1 MGGSD
6 GYEQEWTMKIVDGM
20 NRTSRGGSWAAC
32 ALAGVLCAASATG
45 ATPGAGATV
54 AGGAAADSIMLLG
67 SSATAP
73 AATGWTPAQQAALL
87 SIQQDWAKVN
97 YEVAGE
103 DRKGAGFEALA
114 QRAQSLVAA
123 NPGRAEPLIWQGIV
137 LSTWAG
143 VKGGLGALSL
153 AKQARDALESALK
166 IDPSALEGS
175 AYTSLGTLY
184 HKVPGWPI
192 GFGDHKKARQLL
204 EAALKVNPAYSEAA
218 LNLSVLYNDLGKYEE
233 ARQIYNHALAAAPRP
248 NREIADRG
256 RRVEIE
262 SLLGKARAKAG

>member
-1 MGGSD
+1 
-6 GYEQEWTMKIVDGM
+6 MKIVDGM

-54 AGGAAADSIMLLG
+54 AGGAAGGSIMLLG

-153 AKQARDALESALK
+153 AKQARDALEAALK

-184 HKVPGWPI
+184 YKVPGFPI

-204 EAALKVNPAYSEAA
+204 EAALKVNPDGIDSNYYYGEYLFDEDRYADAMVY
-218 LNLSVLYNDLGKYEE
+218 LN
-233 ARQIYNHALAAAPRP
+233 RALAAAPRP

>member
-1 MGGSD
+1 
-6 GYEQEWTMKIVDGM
+6 MKIVDGM

-153 AKQARDALESALK
+153 AKQARDALEAALK

-184 HKVPGWPI
+184 YKVPGFPL
-192 GFGDHKKARQLL
+192 GFGDDDKAGALL
-204 EAALKVNPAYSEAA
+204 TQALKLNPAGIDPNYFYAEYLFEQGQYSQSLQYLDRAA
-218 LNLSVLYNDLGKYEE
+218 
-233 ARQIYNHALAAAPRP
+233 HAAPRP
-248 NREIADRG
+248 GREVADKGRQGEIAA
-256 RRVEIE
+256 
-262 SLLGKARAKAG
+262 LRAKVKSKLG